1 MLFKLEENVPDIYVE
16 MSRDF
21 QLLCRIYDIF
31 VNSNII
37 TQSKI
42 RQQLNI
48 DQTDNKLLI
57 LLAGRLGFK
66 SDNYIPTNVLR
77 SILLQFPFMIKNK
90 GTKLGIEQAIRSVV
104 KQTSDVN
111 SLDITVNI
119 DLGNITVNIKSSNKD
134 AVDTSYLSDVLK
146 YVVPVGYTVTVTVEE
161 IDINTQKIINADKN
175 IVHYSMKKSR
185 IKNINTSKI
194 TKQQLIKF

>member
-21 QLLCRIYDIF
+21 QLLCRVYDIF

-48 DQTDNKLLI
+48 EQIDDKLLK
-57 LLAGRLGFK
+57 LLAGRLGFN
-66 SDNYIPTNVLR
+66 SDNYIPTEVMR

-90 GTKLGIEQAIRSVV
+90 GTKVGIEQAIRSVI
-104 KQTSDVN
+104 KQTSEVSNVHISEIAINDGEIK
-111 SLDITVNI
+111 ITVVS
-119 DLGNITVNIKSSNKD
+119 DDAS

-146 YVVPVGYTVTVTVEE
+146 YVVPVGYTVSVIVNQTATNSVVTQSSTRKVKAKA
-161 IDINTQKIINADKN
+161 NNSQ
-175 IVHYSMKKSR
+175 
-185 IKNINTSKI
+185 SKI
-194 TKQQLIKF
+194 VKQQIIKF

>member
-21 QLLCRIYDIF
+21 QLLCRVYDIL

-48 DQTDNKLLI
+48 DQIDDKLLK
-57 LLAGRLGFK
+57 LLAGRLGFS
-66 SDNYIPTNVLR
+66 SDNYIPTEVMR

-90 GTKLGIEQAIRSVV
+90 GTKVGIEQAIRSVI
-104 KQTSDVN
+104 KQTSKVN
-111 SLDITVNI
+111 NVYVSDITIATGEIKV
-119 DLGNITVNIKSSNKD
+119 TVESD
-134 AVDTSYLSDVLK
+134 DAGAVDMSYLSNVLK
-146 YVVPVGYTVTVTVEE
+146 YVVPVGYTVNVAVSQTSTSSTVTR
-161 IDINTQKIINADKN
+161 N
-175 IVHYSMKKSR
+175 SR
-185 IKNINTSKI
+185 KMIKSKI
-194 TKQQLIKF
+194 VSQSKIVKQQIIKF

>member
-21 QLLCRIYDIF
+21 QLLCRVYDIL

-48 DQTDNKLLI
+48 DQIDDKLLK
-57 LLAGRLGFK
+57 LLAGRLGFS
-66 SDNYIPTNVLR
+66 SDNYIPTEVMR

-90 GTKLGIEQAIRSVV
+90 GTKVGIEQAIRSVI
-104 KQTSDVN
+104 KQTSKVN
-111 SLDITVNI
+111 SVYVSDITIATGEIKV
-119 DLGNITVNIKSSNKD
+119 TVESD
-134 AVDTSYLSDVLK
+134 DAGAVDMSYLSNVLK
-146 YVVPVGYTVTVTVEE
+146 YVVPVGYTVNVAVSQTSTSSTVTR
-161 IDINTQKIINADKN
+161 N
-175 IVHYSMKKSR
+175 SR
-185 IKNINTSKI
+185 KMIKSKI
-194 TKQQLIKF
+194 VSQSKIVKQQIIKF

>member
-21 QLLCRIYDIF
+21 QLLCRVYDIF

-48 DQTDNKLLI
+48 DQIDDKLLK
-57 LLAGRLGFK
+57 LLAGRLGFS
-66 SDNYIPTNVLR
+66 SDNYIPTEVMR

-90 GTKLGIEQAIRSVV
+90 GTKVGIEQAIKSVI
-104 KQTSDVN
+104 KQTSKVN
-111 SLDITVNI
+111 SVYVSDITIATGEIKV
-119 DLGNITVNIKSSNKD
+119 TVESDDAS
-134 AVDTSYLSDVLK
+134 AVDMSYLSNVLK
-146 YVVPVGYTVTVTVEE
+146 YVVPVGYTVNVAVSQTSANTAVTFNFRKKAKSKTVS
-161 IDINTQKIINADKN
+161 QPKII
-175 IVHYSMKKSR
+175 
-185 IKNINTSKI
+185 
-194 TKQQLIKF
+194 KQQIIKF

>member
-21 QLLCRIYDIF
+21 QLLCRVYDIF

-48 DQTDNKLLI
+48 DQIDDKLLK
-57 LLAGRLGFK
+57 LLAGRLGFS
-66 SDNYIPTNVLR
+66 SDNYIPTEVMRN
-77 SILLQFPFMIKNK
+77 ILLQFPFMIKNK
-90 GTKLGIEQAIRSVV
+90 GTKIGIEQAIKSVI
-104 KQTSDVN
+104 KQTSNVSNVSISSIN
-111 SLDITVNI
+111 SVNI
-119 DLGNITVNIKSSNKD
+119 NDGEIDVTVVSDDAS

-146 YVVPVGYTVTVTVEE
+146 YVVPVGYTVNVAVSQISTSSIVTRNSRKMIKSKIVS
-161 IDINTQKIINADKN
+161 QPKII
-175 IVHYSMKKSR
+175 
-185 IKNINTSKI
+185 
-194 TKQQLIKF
+194 KQQIIKF

>member
-21 QLLCRIYDIF
+21 QLLCRVYNIL

-48 DQTDNKLLI
+48 DQIDDKLLK
-57 LLAGRLGFK
+57 LLAGRLGFS
-66 SDNYIPTNVLR
+66 SDNYIPTEVMR

-90 GTKLGIEQAIRSVV
+90 GTKIGIEQAIKSVI
-104 KQTSDVN
+104 KQTSKVN
-111 SLDITVNI
+111 SVYVSDITI
-119 DLGNITVNIKSSNKD
+119 ATGEIKVIVESDDAS
-134 AVDTSYLSDVLK
+134 AVDMSYLSNVLK
-146 YVVPVGYTVTVTVEE
+146 YVVPVGYTVNVAVSQTSANTAVTFNFRKKAKSKTVS
-161 IDINTQKIINADKN
+161 QPKII
-175 IVHYSMKKSR
+175 
-185 IKNINTSKI
+185 
-194 TKQQLIKF
+194 KQQIIKF

>member
-21 QLLCRIYDIF
+21 QLLCRVYDIF

-48 DQTDNKLLI
+48 DQIDDKLLK
-57 LLAGRLGFK
+57 LLAGRLGFS
-66 SDNYIPTNVLR
+66 SDNYIPIEVIRN
-77 SILLQFPFMIKNK
+77 ILLQFPFMIKNK
-90 GTKLGIEQAIRSVV
+90 GTKIGIEQAIKSVI
-104 KQTSDVN
+104 KQTSNVSN
-111 SLDITVNI
+111 VSISSISSVNI
-119 DLGNITVNIKSSNKD
+119 NDGEIDVTVVSDDAS

-146 YVVPVGYTVTVTVEE
+146 YVVPVGYTVNVIISQASTGSTITRNSRRKLKARVV
-161 IDINTQKIINADKN
+161 DQPKII
-175 IVHYSMKKSR
+175 
-185 IKNINTSKI
+185 
-194 TKQQLIKF
+194 KQQIIKF

>member
-21 QLLCRIYDIF
+21 QLLCRVYDIL

-48 DQTDNKLLI
+48 NQIDDKLLK
-57 LLAGRLGFK
+57 LLAERLGFS
-66 SDNYIPTNVLR
+66 SDNYIPTEVMR

-90 GTKLGIEQAIRSVV
+90 GTKVGIEQAIKSVI
-104 KQTSDVN
+104 KQTSKVN
-111 SLDITVNI
+111 SVYVSDITIATGEIKV
-119 DLGNITVNIKSSNKD
+119 TVVSDDAS

-146 YVVPVGYTVTVTVEE
+146 YVVPVGYTVNV
-161 IDINTQKIINADKN
+161 IISQASTGSTITRSSRKM
-175 IVHYSMKKSR
+175 IKSR
-185 IKNINTSKI
+185 VINQPKI
-194 TKQQLIKF
+194 VKQQIIKF

>member
-21 QLLCRIYDIF
+21 QLLCRVYDIL

-48 DQTDNKLLI
+48 DQIDDKLLK
-57 LLAGRLGFK
+57 LLAGRLGFS
-66 SDNYIPTNVLR
+66 SDNYIPTEVMR

-90 GTKLGIEQAIRSVV
+90 GTKVGIEQAIKSVI
-104 KQTSDVN
+104 KQTSKVN
-111 SLDITVNI
+111 SVYVSDITIATGEIKV
-119 DLGNITVNIKSSNKD
+119 TVESDDAS
-134 AVDTSYLSDVLK
+134 AVDMSYLSNVLK
-146 YVVPVGYTVTVTVEE
+146 YVVPVGYTVNVAVSQTPTSPTVARNYRKMIKSRTVG
-161 IDINTQKIINADKN
+161 QPKII
-175 IVHYSMKKSR
+175 
-185 IKNINTSKI
+185 
-194 TKQQLIKF
+194 KQQIIKF

>member
-21 QLLCRIYDIF
+21 QLLCRVYDIF

-48 DQTDNKLLI
+48 DQIDDKLLK
-57 LLAGRLGFK
+57 LLAGRLGFS
-66 SDNYIPTNVLR
+66 SDNYIPTEVMR

-90 GTKLGIEQAIRSVV
+90 GTKVGIEQAIRSVI
-104 KQTSDVN
+104 KQTSKVN
-111 SLDITVNI
+111 SVYVSDITI
-119 DLGNITVNIKSSNKD
+119 ATGEIKITVESDDAS
-134 AVDTSYLSDVLK
+134 AVDMSYLSNVLK
-146 YVVPVGYTVTVTVEE
+146 YVVPVGYTVNVIISQASTGSTIIRNSRRKLKARVV
-161 IDINTQKIINADKN
+161 DQPKII
-175 IVHYSMKKSR
+175 
-185 IKNINTSKI
+185 
-194 TKQQLIKF
+194 KQQIIKF

>member
-21 QLLCRIYDIF
+21 QLLCRVYDIL

-48 DQTDNKLLI
+48 DQIDDKLLK
-57 LLAGRLGFK
+57 LLAGRLGFS
-66 SDNYIPTNVLR
+66 SDNYIPTEVMR

-90 GTKLGIEQAIRSVV
+90 GTKVGIEQAIRSVI
-104 KQTSDVN
+104 KQTSKVN
-111 SLDITVNI
+111 SVYVSDITIATGEIKV
-119 DLGNITVNIKSSNKD
+119 TVESDDAS
-134 AVDTSYLSDVLK
+134 AVDMSYLSNVLK
-146 YVVPVGYTVTVTVEE
+146 YVVPVGYTVNVAVSQTSTSSTVTR
-161 IDINTQKIINADKN
+161 N
-175 IVHYSMKKSR
+175 SR
-185 IKNINTSKI
+185 KMIKSKI
-194 TKQQLIKF
+194 VSQSKIVKQQIIKF

>member
-21 QLLCRIYDIF
+21 QLLCRVYNIL

-48 DQTDNKLLI
+48 EQIDDKLLK
-57 LLAGRLGFK
+57 LLAGRLGFN
-66 SDNYIPTNVLR
+66 SDNYIPTEVMR

-90 GTKLGIEQAIRSVV
+90 GTKVGIEQAIKSVI
-104 KQTSDVN
+104 KQTSNVNNVSISNVSMDNGEIDV
-111 SLDITVNI
+111 TVVS
-119 DLGNITVNIKSSNKD
+119 DDAS
-134 AVDTSYLSDVLK
+134 AVDMSYLSNVLK
-146 YVVPVGYTVTVTVEE
+146 YVVPVGYTVNVAVSQTSASTAVTFNSRKMTKSKT
-161 IDINTQKIINADKN
+161 ISQPKII
-175 IVHYSMKKSR
+175 
-185 IKNINTSKI
+185 
-194 TKQQLIKF
+194 KQQIIKF

>member
-21 QLLCRIYDIF
+21 QLLCRVYDIF

-48 DQTDNKLLI
+48 EQIDDKLLK
-57 LLAGRLGFK
+57 LLAGRLGFN
-66 SDNYIPTNVLR
+66 SDNYIPTEVMR

-90 GTKLGIEQAIRSVV
+90 GTKVGVEQAIKSVI
-104 KQTSDVN
+104 KQTSEVN
-111 SLDITVNI
+111 GIQVSITVATGEI
-119 DLGNITVNIKSSNKD
+119 KITVKSDDAS

-146 YVVPVGYTVTVTVEE
+146 YVVPVGYTVSVVVSQTTTNSVVTQSSTRKLKARA
-161 IDINTQKIINADKN
+161 NSSQLKI
-175 IVHYSMKKSR
+175 V
-185 IKNINTSKI
+185 
-194 TKQQLIKF
+194 KQQIIKF

>member
-21 QLLCRIYDIF
+21 QLLCRVYNIL

-48 DQTDNKLLI
+48 EQIDDKLLK
-57 LLAGRLGFK
+57 LLAGRLGFN
-66 SDNYIPTNVLR
+66 SDNYIPTEVMR

-90 GTKLGIEQAIRSVV
+90 GTKVGIEQAIKSVI
-104 KQTSDVN
+104 KQTSKVN
-111 SLDITVNI
+111 SVYVSDITI
-119 DLGNITVNIKSSNKD
+119 ATGEIKVIVESDDAS
-134 AVDTSYLSDVLK
+134 AVDISYLSNVLK
-146 YVVPVGYTVTVTVEE
+146 YVVPVGYTVNVAVSQTPTSPTVARNYRKMIKSRTVG
-161 IDINTQKIINADKN
+161 QSKII
-175 IVHYSMKKSR
+175 
-185 IKNINTSKI
+185 
-194 TKQQLIKF
+194 KQQIIKF

>member
-21 QLLCRIYDIF
+21 QLLCRVYNIL

-48 DQTDNKLLI
+48 EQIDDKLLK
-57 LLAGRLGFK
+57 LLAGRLGFS
-66 SDNYIPTNVLR
+66 SDNYIPTEVMR

-90 GTKLGIEQAIRSVV
+90 GTKVGIEQAIKSVI
-104 KQTSDVN
+104 KQTSKVN
-111 SLDITVNI
+111 SVYVSDITIATGEIKV
-119 DLGNITVNIKSSNKD
+119 TVESDDAS
-134 AVDTSYLSDVLK
+134 AVDMSYLSNVLK
-146 YVVPVGYTVTVTVEE
+146 YVVPVGYTVNVAVSQTSANTAVTFNFRKKAKSKTVS
-161 IDINTQKIINADKN
+161 QPKII
-175 IVHYSMKKSR
+175 
-185 IKNINTSKI
+185 
-194 TKQQLIKF
+194 KQQIIKF

>member
-21 QLLCRIYDIF
+21 QLLCRVYNIL

-48 DQTDNKLLI
+48 EQIDDKLLK
-57 LLAGRLGFK
+57 LLAGRLGFN
-66 SDNYIPTNVLR
+66 SDNYIPTEVMR

-90 GTKLGIEQAIRSVV
+90 GTKVGIEQAIKSVI
-104 KQTSDVN
+104 KQTSKVN
-111 SLDITVNI
+111 SVYVSDITI
-119 DLGNITVNIKSSNKD
+119 ATGEIKVIVESDDAS
-134 AVDTSYLSDVLK
+134 AVDMSYLSNVLK
-146 YVVPVGYTVTVTVEE
+146 YVVPVGYTVNVAASQTPTSPTVTFNFRKKAKSKTVS
-161 IDINTQKIINADKN
+161 QPKII
-175 IVHYSMKKSR
+175 
-185 IKNINTSKI
+185 
-194 TKQQLIKF
+194 KQQIIKF